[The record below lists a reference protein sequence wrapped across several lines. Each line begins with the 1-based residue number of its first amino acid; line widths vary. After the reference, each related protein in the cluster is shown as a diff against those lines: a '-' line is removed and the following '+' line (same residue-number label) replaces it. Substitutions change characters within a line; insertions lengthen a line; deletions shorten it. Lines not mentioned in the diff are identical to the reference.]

1 MPVYPCG
8 CFPSISLAIFKEY
21 LRASLLNCQEAG
33 PRCIPE
39 GLFRPSWILA
49 CTVLSHTWFCV

>member
-21 LRASLLNCQEAG
+21 LRASLLNCQEG
-33 PRCIPE
+33 
-39 GLFRPSWILA
+39 RPALY
-49 CTVLSHTWFCV
+49 T